1 MRVKW
6 YTYTL
11 HLPARVCPGVLHSD
25 RLKVRFP
32 SALLA
37 GYFDVP
43 LRACR
48 CQVAPCNLFA
58 SSVRGA
64 RCPYVWSLPL
74 KWFPYT
80 FQWPGHECPLV
91 SGDRVEVPYH
101 EPGWLTGLSLLRS
114 M

>member
-37 GYFDVP
+37 DYFCVP
-43 LRACR
+43 EGLA
-48 CQVAPCNLFA
+48 VARLHHAVF
-58 SSVRGA
+58 
-64 RCPYVWSLPL
+64 
-74 KWFPYT
+74 
-80 FQWPGHECPLV
+80 
-91 SGDRVEVPYH
+91 
-101 EPGWLTGLSLLRS
+101 LLLQ
-114 M
+114 